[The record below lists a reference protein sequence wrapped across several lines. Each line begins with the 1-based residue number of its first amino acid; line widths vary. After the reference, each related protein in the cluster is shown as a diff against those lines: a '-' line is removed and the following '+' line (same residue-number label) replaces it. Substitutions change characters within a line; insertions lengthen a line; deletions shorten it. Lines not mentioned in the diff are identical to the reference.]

1 MKSKVPSMY
10 KDPGPASYDIAQV
23 QGYLRLL
30 TYSFIQETLAKHL
43 VSTIICVLPRT
54 LSP

>member
-1 MKSKVPSMY
+1 MKCKVPCMY

-30 TYSFIQETLAKHL
+30 TYSFIQEALAKHL
-43 VSTIICVLPRT
+43 VSTIICALARA

>member
-30 TYSFIQETLAKHL
+30 TNSFSQETLAKHL
-43 VSTIICVLPRT
+43 SSIIMCALART

>member
-10 KDPGPASYDIAQV
+10 KDPSPASYDIAQV

-30 TYSFIQETLAKHL
+30 TNSFIQETLAKHL
-43 VSTIICVLPRT
+43 ASIIMCALART